1 LPQNLNYSIRQG
13 EKNNNPGA
21 MHILVRNSIGVS
33 ECHPFFCVFFFVLE
47 PHGFCNMHSRYSAM
61 LDDRLILA
69 GNLNDPS
76 TIEISHAMNDL
87 HNNSTTTRQA
97 ESAGER
103 QEIKME
109 KKRSIYDHA

>member
-1 LPQNLNYSIRQG
+1 
-13 EKNNNPGA
+13 
-21 MHILVRNSIGVS
+21 
-33 ECHPFFCVFFFVLE
+33 
-47 PHGFCNMHSRYSAM
+47 M

-76 TIEISHAMNDL
+76 TIEIGHAMNDL

-103 QEIKME
+103 QEIKMG
-109 KKRSIYDHA
+109 KKKEYI